1 MTTHSP
7 RIAFVSVHDPE
18 DPHTWSGIPHAILM
32 HLRRAGANV
41 EVIGPLNRNARLLVF
56 PAWIT
61 SKITRRAY
69 HPEREPRVS
78 AAYAKQIERRMSGH
92 HFDAILSTET
102 FVISRVDRPEPITY
116 WTDGVWDLMAN
127 YYYMRPTKGFY
138 ARAKLHEQQAMAKAA
153 HAVYSSEWAAAGAK
167 KYYQAADAKLAV
179 IPFGANLEIVHGRDF
194 IVSAIT
200 ARRRDSCVLL
210 FLGVDW
216 ERKGGKIALETARLL
231 NRQGLKTELIVAG
244 CSVPGEKPDFVKEV
258 GFLSKRSP
266 EGRGRLAD
274 LLKSSHFLVLPTRA
288 ECAGVVLAKLLL
300 SDCRSS
306 PATRVASPPMC
317 AKPSMAFGFHCP
329 PARTCMPSISIVCS
343 MIEPATRQWR
353 LRLGESMSND
363 SIGNAQYRLCF
374 HCFLSPD
381 KFFETSADHAS

>member
-18 DPHTWSGIPHAILM
+18 DPHTWSGIPHAILT
-32 HLRRAGANV
+32 HLRHAGANV

-78 AAYAKQIERRMSGH
+78 AAYAKQIERRMSGR

-288 ECAGVVLAKLLL
+288 ECAGVVFSEASAFGLPVITSDTGGISTYVRQAVNGIRIPLSAGPDVYAEYIYRLFHDRAGYEAMAFEAWREYEQRLNWKCSISTLL
-300 SDCRSS
+300 S
-306 PATRVASPPMC
+306 
-317 AKPSMAFGFHCP
+317 
-329 PARTCMPSISIVCS
+329 
-343 MIEPATRQWR
+343 
-353 LRLGESMSND
+353 L
-363 SIGNAQYRLCF
+363 
-374 HCFLSPD
+374 LSQ
-381 KFFETSADHAS
+381 S